1 MKKVVITGA
10 RGYIGRALAN
20 RLAEDGLGLRLVSRG
35 AETPLLE
42 HRRATDVEWVE
53 ADLRDPR
60 AWSPLIADA
69 TTVVHLSSRTD
80 LRAAEADPAGDENVN
95 IQPVRAL
102 VQAAQ
107 SARQAPAVVFASTVT
122 IVGAQHVNPVDEK
135 TPDRPCSV
143 YDRHKLECES
153 ILRAATQRGVLQA
166 CSLRLPNVY
175 GYGAESINANRG
187 ILNVMM
193 RRALGGEALT
203 LFGDGSYVRDFTHLE
218 DVVDAFYRVVLN
230 PSICDGS
237 RYVVATGRGYTL
249 AEAFRLIAEETLA
262 RMHRRIEIRH
272 VPEPKDIHPIE
283 QRNFVGNPQLFSTLT
298 GWCPHF
304 DLQTGIQDYF
314 KRALSTQAATAIR

>member
-20 RLAEDGLGLRLVSRG
+20 RLADDGWALRLVSRG

-42 HRRATDVEWVE
+42 HGRATDVEWVE

-69 TTVVHLSSRTD
+69 TAIVHLSSRTD
-80 LRAAEADPAGDENVN
+80 LRAAEADLVGDEKINVD
-95 IQPVRAL
+95 PVRAL
-102 VQAAQ
+102 VQASQ
-107 SARQAPAVVFASTVT
+107 STGKRPAVVFASTVT
-122 IVGAQHVNPVDEK
+122 IVGAHHRNPVDEK

-175 GYGAESINANRG
+175 GYGADSINANRG

-203 LFGDGSYVRDFTHLE
+203 LFGDGSYVRDFTHIN

-230 PSICDGS
+230 PSVCDGS
-237 RYVVATGRGYTL
+237 HYVIATGRGCTL
-249 AEAFRLIAEETLA
+249 AAAFRLIAEEMFA
-262 RMHRRIEIRH
+262 RTQRRIEIRH
-272 VPEPKDIHPIE
+272 VPEPPGFHPIE
-283 QRNFVGNPQLFSTLT
+283 RRNFVGNPRLFSSLT
-298 GWCPHF
+298 GWHPRF
-304 DLQTGIQDYF
+304 DLQAGIQDYF
-314 KRALSTQAATAIR
+314 NHALSMQAATAPR